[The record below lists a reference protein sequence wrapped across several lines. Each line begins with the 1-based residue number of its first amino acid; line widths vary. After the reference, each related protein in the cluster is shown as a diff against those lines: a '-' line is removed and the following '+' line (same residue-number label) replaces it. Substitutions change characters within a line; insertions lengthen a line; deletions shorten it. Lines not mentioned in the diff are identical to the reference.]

1 MRRLWIHTLS
11 SVYPGVELRPGQS
24 DEQWY
29 YENRRNDL
37 KSEFTHWEIKTFDSV
52 GSAYVEASAVGQN
65 VADEKDLLASL
76 WTALDLKA
84 SLHTLAGW
92 RLTDTVWPKLINR
105 SLHLNL
111 MVPQAFKF
119 MALQPTRRFSEGGFY
134 DLYNIYKQGI
144 YNRPEVELHE
154 ALEFWTG
161 VATHAEHVMAFSHT
175 GRLKGLDIVS
185 TLDDQIGLMEA
196 VARQYDS

>member
-11 SVYPGVELRPGQS
+11 AVDAGVAIRPGQS
-24 DEQWY
+24 DEHWY
-29 YENRRNDL
+29 YEHRRNDL
-37 KSEFTHWEIKTFDSV
+37 KSAFTHWEIKSFDSV
-52 GSAYVEASAVGQN
+52 GSAYAEALAAGAGAQ
-65 VADEKDLLASL
+65 DEKDLLAGL
-76 WTALDLKA
+76 WTTLDLKA
-84 SLHTLAGW
+84 SLCTLAGW
-92 RLTDTVWPKLINR
+92 RLTDIVWPKLINR

-111 MVPQAFKF
+111 AVPQAFKF

-134 DLYNIYKQGI
+134 DLYNVYKQGI

-161 VATHAEHVMAFSHT
+161 VSTHAEHVLSFSHA
-175 GRLKGLDIVS
+175 GRLRGLDILS
-185 TLDDQIGLMEA
+185 TLDDQIGLMET